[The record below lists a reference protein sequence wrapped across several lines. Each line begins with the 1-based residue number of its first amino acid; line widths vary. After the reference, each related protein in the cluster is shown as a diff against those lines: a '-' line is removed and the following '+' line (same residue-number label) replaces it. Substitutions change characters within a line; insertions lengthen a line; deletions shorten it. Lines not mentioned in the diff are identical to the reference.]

1 MNLRKNILN
10 LYFQILERISFV
22 LKSEKCLCCGS
33 FTNLLPLCK
42 TCQEKILK
50 INKTDSRC
58 CNCGK
63 ILISEESI
71 CSECRENPVIN
82 SLDKV
87 YPMFSYRLWNKEI
100 LFKWKLQGYR
110 NFAYLFSKKILELY
124 TQEFNDFVIVPVPP
138 RPNKIKTIGWDQI
151 DDLSKFIKLQSKIKV
166 MNLLKRTEVQ
176 QQKKLNREQRL
187 SHKGSA
193 FVLNK
198 KFENKELPKKV
209 LIIDDILTTG
219 ITLENCALA
228 LKNAGVEKVCA
239 ITVFIAD

>member
-10 LYFQILERISFV
+10 LYFKFLEKFSFV
-22 LKSEKCLCCGS
+22 LKTENCLCCGS
-33 FTNLLPLCK
+33 PTNLLPLCK
-42 TCQEKILK
+42 NCLEKKLK
-50 INKTDSRC
+50 LNKNLPRC
-58 CNCGK
+58 NNCGK
-63 ILISEESI
+63 ILVSEESI
-71 CSECRENPVIN
+71 CTECKENPVIN

-110 NFAYLFSKKILELY
+110 NFAYLFSKKILEIY
-124 TQEFNDFVIVPVPP
+124 FEEFSDFVIVPVPP
-138 RPNKIKTIGWDQI
+138 RPNKIKNHGWDQI
-151 DDLSKFIKLQSKIKV
+151 DDLVKFIQLQSKIKV
-166 MNLLKRTEVQ
+166 MNLLKRTETE

-193 FVLNK
+193 FVINK